1 MNKLLPGV
9 AGGSVNY
16 SWSSVG
22 VLIGNALQ
30 IALTVAGGVAAI
42 YLLIGAIQY
51 FTAYGDEAKAGA
63 AKKTIF
69 YTIIGIVIIVIA
81 KIVINWVW
89 GFVTI
94 EPLNFLI

>member
-1 MNKLLPGV
+1 MNKLLPSGD
-9 AGGSVNY
+9 AASYN
-16 SWSSVG
+16 WSSVTA
-22 VLIGNALQ
+22 LLTNALQ

-63 AKKTIF
+63 AKKTIL

-89 GFVTI
+89 TFVTG